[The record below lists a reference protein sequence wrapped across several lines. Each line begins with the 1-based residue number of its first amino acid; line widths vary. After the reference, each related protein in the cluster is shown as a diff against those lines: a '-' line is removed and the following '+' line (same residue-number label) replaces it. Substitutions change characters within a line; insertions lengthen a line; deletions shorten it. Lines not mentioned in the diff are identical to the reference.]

1 MTSGLGILGWIAIG
15 GLAGWLA
22 SILTGT
28 SRRQGCL
35 LDIVVGIV
43 GAFIGGLIFNV
54 LGGAGV
60 TGFNPWSLLVA
71 TVGAVILLTIIKA
84 LRR

>member
-1 MTSGLGILGWIAIG
+1 MGLGIVGWIILG

-22 SILTGT
+22 SRITGT
-28 SRRQGCL
+28 YRRQGCL
-35 LDIVVGIV
+35 LDIVVGVV
-43 GAFIGGLIFNV
+43 GGFLGGLIFSA

-71 TVGAVILLTIIKA
+71 TVGAIILLVIVKA
-84 LRR
+84 IRRA